1 MSRTLQ
7 EGRSMSLFTTKL
19 DDHGTAL
26 ALLAQRQQVLAANI
40 ANADTP
46 GFKAR
51 DFDFAQALAEA
62 RGHSSSGLASSAQR
76 HLSASGASASASAS
90 AVSTVQLQWRT
101 PDQPALDGNTVDLDR
116 ERAQF
121 AENSLRYEAT
131 LRFINHDVRTMLS
144 AITGQ

>member
-1 MSRTLQ
+1 
-7 EGRSMSLFTTKL
+7 MSLFTTKL
-19 DDHGTAL
+19 DDHGKAL

-62 RGHSSSGLASSAQR
+62 RGQSSSGLASSAQR

-90 AVSTVQLQWRT
+90 AVSTVQLQWRN
-101 PDQPALDGNTVDLDR
+101 PEQPALDGNTVDLDR

-131 LRFINHDVRTMLS
+131 LRFINQDVRTMLS

>member
-1 MSRTLQ
+1 
-7 EGRSMSLFTTKL
+7 MSLFTARL
-19 DDHGTAL
+19 DDQGKAL

-62 RGHSSSGLASSAQR
+62 RGGAGGLAASAGRSLQ
-76 HLSASGASASASAS
+76 ASGAPAQEL
-90 AVSTVQLQWRT
+90 STVQLQWRHA
-101 PDQPALDGNTVDLDR
+101 DQPALDGNTVDLDR
-116 ERAQF
+116 ERAHF
-121 AENSLRYEAT
+121 ADNSMRYEAT
-131 LRFINHDVRTMLS
+131 LRFINQDVRTMLS

>member
-1 MSRTLQ
+1 MS
-7 EGRSMSLFTTKL
+7 MFTTKL
-19 DDHGTAL
+19 DDQGKAL
-26 ALLAQRQQVLAANI
+26 ALLAQRQQVLAANV

-62 RGHSSSGLASSAQR
+62 RGQSGAMASSAPG
-76 HLSASGASASASAS
+76 HLSASGAPASTL
-90 AVSTVQLQWRT
+90 STVQLQWRN
-101 PDQPALDGNTVDLDR
+101 PEQPALDGNTVDLDR
-116 ERAQF
+116 ERAHF

>member
-1 MSRTLQ
+1 
-7 EGRSMSLFTTKL
+7 MSLFTAKL
-19 DDHGTAL
+19 DDQGKAL
-26 ALLAQRQQVLAANI
+26 ALLAQRQQVLAANV

-51 DFDFAQALAEA
+51 DFDFAQALAQA
-62 RGHSSSGLASSAQR
+62 RSQTGGFGASAAG
-76 HLSASGASASASAS
+76 HLSASGAPLSS
-90 AVSTVQLQWRT
+90 VPTVQLQWRN
-101 PDQPALDGNTVDLDR
+101 PDQPSLDGNTVDLDR
-116 ERAQF
+116 ERAHF